1 MLAFGYANWSR
12 GSGAAGAASSHFVLH
27 RGHGDLLRIE
37 SANGGYRE
45 HRPTAEVESL
55 TDTAL
60 QLASDVEDARDTI
73 GDPTALPLR
82 CLKLPDNTRDNQLV
96 PQFLTNYFQGSDSH
110 DVGDFLTQLFDD
122 PRPATP
128 PAQITAI
135 DTPPPDAHDE
145 SFETPGG
152 GRYVSRVVGGIR
164 DVHAVRKAVTLG
176 MHVALAGEPGSG
188 KTTLAQVSA
197 PDLIQYT
204 FHGET
209 TAEDIIGRFIPDPA
223 APSGFAWKDGPL
235 LIAMREGLPFLA
247 DELPRAPREV
257 QAVFFSVCDHRCA
270 YVDLANP
277 HIGDLRAA
285 PGFAVIITYNPNS
298 GFGMDDAL
306 IDRIAFTI
314 TVPTDLD
321 TAAELDVP
329 PPFVKAARALRTR
342 NQRAATSGHEAVWV
356 PTLRSLLKARDIAA
370 EFGLRFAAA
379 ALISS
384 CPDDLQQPDVAR
396 ALEKELQL
404 GTGTL
409 RALTSGT

>member
-1 MLAFGYANWSR
+1 MLAFGYASWSR
-12 GSGAAGAASSHFVLH
+12 GSGAAATASSHFVLY
-27 RGHGDLLRIE
+27 RGKEVLRVESSNGD
-37 SANGGYRE
+37 YRE
-45 HRPTAEVESL
+45 HRAAAGVESL
-55 TDTAL
+55 SDTAL
-60 QLASDVEDARDTI
+60 QLASDVEDARDDI
-73 GDPTALPLR
+73 GNPATLPLR
-82 CLKLPDNTRDNQLV
+82 CLQLPAGTRDNQLV
-96 PQFLTNYFQGSDSH
+96 PRFLAAYFQGSASD

-122 PRPATP
+122 PQPSAPVDNTTYIESP
-128 PAQITAI
+128 IPEPQA
-135 DTPPPDAHDE
+135 D
-145 SFETPGG
+145 SFETPDG
-152 GRYVSRVVGGIR
+152 GRYVPRNVGGIQ

-188 KTTLAQVSA
+188 KTTLAQVA
-197 PDLIQYT
+197 VPHLIQYT

-209 TAEDIIGRFIPDPA
+209 TVEDIIGRFIPDPA

-235 LIAMREGLPFLA
+235 LIAMREGHPFLA

-257 QAVFFSVCDHRCA
+257 QAVFFSVCDHRRA
-270 YVDLANP
+270 YIDLANP
-277 HIGDLRAA
+277 NIGDLRAK
-285 PGFAVIITYNPNS
+285 PGFAVIITFNPNS

-329 PPFVKAARALRTR
+329 MPFIRAARTLRTR
-342 NQRAATSGHEAVWV
+342 NQRAANSGHEAVWV
-356 PTLRSLLKARDIAA
+356 PTLRSLLKARDIAT

-384 CPDDLQQPDVAR
+384 CPDELLQPDVAR

-409 RALTSGT
+409 RALTSES